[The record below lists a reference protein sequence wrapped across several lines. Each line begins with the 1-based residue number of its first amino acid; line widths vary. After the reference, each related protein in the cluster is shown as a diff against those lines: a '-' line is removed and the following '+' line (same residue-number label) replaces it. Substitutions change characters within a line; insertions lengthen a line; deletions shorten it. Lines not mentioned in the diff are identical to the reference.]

1 MLKGRRW
8 GKKRKEK
15 KADALALGLA
25 RILTEDRRKEM
36 VRRQDEKIKIAVS
49 AIVGAV
55 LLVVL
60 LASRGN
66 SFTGHIELIHWGT
79 FSQEGAVYRGT
90 VRAEARGALLK
101 DDYLHAHKD
110 DRSGFPKAEYH
121 KDDDAELTAST
132 VDAAE
137 KKMKLLSSREE
148 AARKAA
154 DLRAA
159 ADLSNYNSVF
169 SSGIDEYSKV
179 SKKIDE
185 QSRKVFLRSITP
197 KIPPKPA
204 YDPLSDERKLWKKMG
219 VHTDGVLGVP
229 HEYAGWHATATANPA
244 ELKHLPD
251 YVQRAQ
257 EEVESGGAVAMAAN
271 GWHSKPMVQEEQ
283 AQPARSGTLR

>member
-1 MLKGRRW
+1 MRGEEKRKKIKINPAKGR
-8 GKKRKEK
+8 GG
-15 KADALALGLA
+15 DTHPPPA
-25 RILTEDRRKEM
+25 RPWRKEM
-36 VRRQDEKIKIAVS
+36 LRRQDEKIKIAVS

-55 LLVVL
+55 LLVALV
-60 LASRGN
+60 ASRGN

-121 KDDDAELTAST
+121 KDDDADLTAST

-169 SSGIDEYSKV
+169 SSGIDEYAKV
-179 SKKIDE
+179 SHAIDE

-219 VHTDGVLGVP
+219 VQTDGVLGVP

-271 GWHSKPMVQEEQ
+271 GWHSKPIVQEEQ
-283 AQPARSGTLR
+283 AQPARSGTPR